1 MLLIVL
7 GGIFAVLAILFTVG
21 AVSALRGRRWF
32 GGLVTGLLA
41 ALLLALAALAGTLTL
56 GIRGYRALTQE
67 VVAATVHTQPAGQR
81 QFRAAITLA
90 DGSTR
95 SFDLAGDQLYVDA
108 HILKWHPV
116 ANMFGLHT
124 VYELDR
130 VSGRYDDLASER
142 SARRTVHSLAQEKP
156 VDAFHLARRFPF
168 LKPLVDAEYGSA
180 TFVGARRPDSFEVRV
195 STTGLLVRRLG
206 R

>member
-1 MLLIVL
+1 MVLIVL
-7 GGIFAVLAILFTVG
+7 AGIFAILALLFTVG
-21 AVSALRGRRWF
+21 AVGSLRGRRWF

-41 ALLLALAALAGTLTL
+41 ALLFTLAALAGTLTL
-56 GIRGYRALTQE
+56 GIQGYRALTEE
-67 VVAATVHTQPAGQR
+67 VVAATVHTRPVGAR
-81 QFRAAITLA
+81 QFQATINLA
-90 DGSTR
+90 DGSSR
-95 SFDLAGDQLYVDA
+95 SLALAGDAFYVDA

-130 VSGRYDDLASER
+130 VGGRYNDLGAER
-142 SARRTVHSLAQEKP
+142 SAPRTIHSLAQAKP

-168 LKPLVDAEYGSA
+168 LKPFVDAEYGSA
-180 TFVGARRPDSFEVRV
+180 TFISARRPDSFEVRV

-206 R
+206 G